1 MPVSLGV
8 LMELRDPTLMNHGA
22 ADPVGFEE
30 TRVKD
35 AMEPESE
42 IRINFHDELERAEG
56 GLMSEGTLVRRQLQ
70 SVLDAL
76 ERRDSE
82 IAAQVVAA
90 DDRVDDAHIATET
103 RIMSLL
109 ALQAPVATDL
119 RLIRAIMHTN
129 SHLERMGDL
138 CVNVSKFV
146 LAGHAYPPDSP
157 MVDRL
162 REMGVRA
169 SEMLDIALTSFASRD
184 LGLAESLPVKDNAID
199 RLNRGMLDDLKQYV
213 DDDASFEWATNIV
226 LVSRYLER
234 FADHAVDIGE
244 QVSYLV
250 TGVLREFEDASH
262 PERSPDD
269 TDSREG

>member
-1 MPVSLGV
+1 
-8 LMELRDPTLMNHGA
+8 
-22 ADPVGFEE
+22 
-30 TRVKD
+30 
-35 AMEPESE
+35 MEPEGE
-42 IRINFHDELERAEG
+42 IRINFHEELERAEG
-56 GLMSEGTLVRRQLQ
+56 GLMSEGTLVRRQLH

-76 ERRDSE
+76 ERRDGD
-82 IAAQVVAA
+82 IAAQVVAE
-90 DDRVDDAHIATET
+90 DDRVDDVHIATET

-119 RLIRAIMHTN
+119 RLIRAIMHAN

-138 CVNVSKFV
+138 CVNMSKFV
-146 LAGHAYPPDSP
+146 LAGHSYPPDSP

-162 REMGVRA
+162 REMGVR
-169 SEMLDIALTSFASRD
+169 SGEMLDIALASFAGRD
-184 LGLAESLPVKDNAID
+184 LRLAESLPVKDNAID

-213 DDDASFEWATNIV
+213 DDEASFEWATNIV

-262 PERSPDD
+262 PETSPDD